1 MKKTTK
7 LLSVILALV
16 MMFSTVSV
24 AFAGTL
30 KTETYNSVEALLE
43 QNKNGQNV
51 ALPAIVSSLL
61 KDIAGAK
68 ENITGTIL
76 KFVLMFVD
84 DIYEGDKAE
93 LFNKSDEQLAT
104 ILLDWVNNNLPT
116 WFDFVK
122 DVEEYS
128 GAIKAVIGVDVSK
141 ITTVD
146 GLLEQLYNAGNSGL
160 IHAFGDLDGLTAN
173 ALTVDKRA
181 IKRSDG
187 NIKVIYAL
195 FNWLVEISPLLEK
208 FVKGGVGEN
217 GLNVGGLVNTL
228 SKWIPALGGA
238 LDNVNV
244 YVKNIPDFAKGYI
257 YLLVDGYA
265 DKPDIK
271 ADPKGGWGKD
281 KDYSSFTAD
290 ELLAVA
296 LIKLIR
302 NDKKVV
308 DNGGT
313 PAPVTK
319 AEADAA
325 LSKSFYDLLAE
336 NLEAL
341 FNNYNAA
348 EWLNENVGKLAKDLS
363 VTPEITKVFKSTITF
378 TNDTLKPVYA
388 SAKTNGVL
396 GAVNDLLVVIAKTV
410 LTDASYKTLALTAGA
425 NTNLNANLKKICQF
439 ILPLMANKT
448 VSDNLGYDFTKFT
461 ASAVKTMEL
470 KDMAVA
476 ILKLFFED
484 WFDNAVKADVNKA
497 ETLEQ
502 LGALAVY
509 YTATNDWLPFDV
521 TVSAP
526 KAGLKADAATE
537 YILDTGALIG
547 LNALKYNGDKIY
559 FSSDVTSG
567 YKNIVDDISDWGLN
581 FVKGIPAVIAQEQK
595 DGRMTNKRGT
605 FDDVMNGGAFYKV
618 NVVLNELIDF
628 SFFTN
633 DKADYNNAPT
643 TFKFDLGLF
652 LTNTLLDN
660 IYNFDVAGLLGAFK
674 KNNSSLL
681 GKPVINAV
689 LSIAD
694 RAVTALFKHSDVKS
708 SSGVSAIKDTC
719 TDKTTFS
726 CTSYDTFSGH
736 YLAKA
741 TNKTET
747 KKTPSHKWTS
757 DTTHK
762 TGATCKE
769 KGYITKTCTICGKV
783 EKTDG
788 SYGAHK
794 FTVKVKTVAPT
805 CAAQGY
811 DVYKCAVCGK
821 EDAAKH
827 NVVNATGKHNYKD
840 GVCTVCKAKDPNY
853 KPTPVGP
860 TYKLGDID
868 DNGVIEAADARLALR
883 GSVGIKGDTD
893 AKGVAINF
901 ADTASRAFLAANVDF
916 IDGITAADARLILRA
931 SVKLEDPATWVKK

>member
-7 LLSVILALV
+7 LLSVVLALV
-16 MMFSTVSV
+16 MMLSTVSV

-30 KTETYNSVEALLE
+30 KTDTYNTVEKLISNDSLADIVGQLLTDLNGSKKNVTGTVLRFVFMFIDNDDLAKHIGTTDVSKASEEAL
-43 QNKNGQNV
+43 
-51 ALPAIVSSLL
+51 
-61 KDIAGAK
+61 AK
-68 ENITGTIL
+68 
-76 KFVLMFVD
+76 
-84 DIYEGDKAE
+84 
-93 LFNKSDEQLAT
+93 
-104 ILLDWVNNNLPT
+104 ILLDWLDQDILPDLGSVLPEAVTKIANFIGLTVDLSSVNGVLGTLDTACGLTQNALLNFGILNNLNGNAI
-116 WFDFVK
+116 K
-122 DVEEYS
+122 DVKRS
-128 GAIKAVIGVDVSK
+128 GGDLNVVYALLQWLADNKEAIQKAVKGNLDLGLIGDFVDVSEYEGIIK
-141 ITTVD
+141 N
-146 GLLEQLYNAGNSGL
+146 LPNFLKSQL
-160 IHAFGDLDGLTAN
+160 F
-173 ALTVDKRA
+173 R
-181 IKRSDG
+181 
-187 NIKVIYAL
+187 
-195 FNWLVEISPLLEK
+195 
-208 FVKGGVGEN
+208 
-217 GLNVGGLVNTL
+217 
-228 SKWIPALGGA
+228 
-238 LDNVNV
+238 
-244 YVKNIPDFAKGYI
+244 
-257 YLLVDGYA
+257 LVDGYA
-265 DKPDIK
+265 KAGDIK
-271 ADPKGGWGKD
+271 GDAKGDWGKD
-281 KDYSSFTAD
+281 KDYKDFTAD
-290 ELLAVA
+290 ELLAA
-296 LIKLIR
+296 ALLKLIK
-302 NDKKVV
+302 NDKEGVI
-308 DNGGT
+308 
-313 PAPVTK
+313 TK

-341 FNNYNAA
+341 FNNYGAA
-348 EWLNENVGKLAKDLS
+348 EWLNENVGKLAKNLS
-363 VTPEITKVFKSTITF
+363 VTPEITKVLKSTITF

-439 ILPLMANKT
+439 ILPLMANDT
-448 VSDNLGYDFTKFT
+448 VKGKLGYDFSKFT

-476 ILKLFFED
+476 VLKLFFED

-526 KAGLKADAATE
+526 NAGLKADAATD
-537 YILDTGALIG
+537 YILNTGALIG

-567 YKNIVDDISDWGLN
+567 YKNIVDDISDWGLT
-581 FVKGIPAVIAQEQK
+581 FVKGIPAVIVQEQNA
-595 DGRMTNKRGT
+595 GRMTNKRGT

-674 KNNSSLL
+674 KNTASGNVLN
-681 GKPVINAV
+681 KPVINAV

-747 KKTPSHKWTS
+747 KKTPSHKWSS
-757 DTTHK
+757 DTSHK

-769 KGYITKTCTICGKV
+769 KGYIIKTCSICGKV

-827 NVVNATGKHNYKD
+827 NVVKATGKHSYKD

-868 DNGVIEAADARLALR
+868 DNGAIEAADARLALR
-883 GSVGIKGDTD
+883 GSVGIKGDKD

-931 SVKLEDPATWVKK
+931 SVNLENPATWVKK